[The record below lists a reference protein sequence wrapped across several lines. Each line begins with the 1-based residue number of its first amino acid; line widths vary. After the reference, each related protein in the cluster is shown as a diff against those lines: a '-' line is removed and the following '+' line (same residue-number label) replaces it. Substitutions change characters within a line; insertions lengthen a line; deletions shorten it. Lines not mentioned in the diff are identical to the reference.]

1 MPLAETQEG
10 NTIQDPQC
18 GQWITVTRTA
28 EGTTSVI
35 HKYSDGAR
43 RTCFPN
49 RLPTARA
56 TTPSSN
62 ERFKDKRTNG
72 EWFRSCV
79 LAHPREIH
87 QNREFD
93 GIMRQEQRLAIIGYA
108 RVSTIDQNPQLQ
120 LDALQEAGATRIYTD
135 HGVSGATAYRPHLD
149 ACMDHLREGD
159 VLTVWK
165 LDRLGRNT
173 QHVLAVVDELT
184 SRGIGFRSL
193 TEGLHTE
200 GPMGT
205 AMLTIMAAF
214 AQLERDTMIERT
226 RAGLAAA
233 AANGR
238 KGGRPRKVDDADA
251 AKARQLR
258 EKGITA
264 TDIAKMLGVSRAT
277 VYRYL
282 ADDAA
287 A

>member
-1 MPLAETQEG
+1 MA
-10 NTIQDPQC
+10 
-18 GQWITVTRTA
+18 V
-28 EGTTSVI
+28 
-35 HKYSDGAR
+35 
-43 RTCFPN
+43 
-49 RLPTARA
+49 
-56 TTPSSN
+56 
-62 ERFKDKRTNG
+62 
-72 EWFRSCV
+72 
-79 LAHPREIH
+79 
-87 QNREFD
+87 
-93 GIMRQEQRLAIIGYA
+93 IGYA
-108 RVSTIDQNPQLQ
+108 RVSTTDQNPQLQ

-135 HGVSGATAYRPHLD
+135 YGVSGATACRPHLD
-149 ACMDHLREGD
+149 ACLDHLREGD

-173 QHVLAVVDELT
+173 QHVLAVVDQLT

-226 RAGLAAA
+226 RAGLVAA

-264 TDIAKMLGVSRAT
+264 TRHREDVGGLSRHCVSLPLRGRRSLEPAEPQPLLNADQAAPRLT
-277 VYRYL
+277 DEGQRGDRPHHLRDARQTCGSLTPTPRRRY
-282 ADDAA
+282 APSSPPT
-287 A
+287 

>member
-1 MPLAETQEG
+1 MGDQPRE
-10 NTIQDPQC
+10 
-18 GQWITVTRTA
+18 
-28 EGTTSVI
+28 
-35 HKYSDGAR
+35 R
-43 RTCFPN
+43 RE
-49 RLPTARA
+49 RLPT
-56 TTPSSN
+56 
-62 ERFKDKRTNG
+62 
-72 EWFRSCV
+72 
-79 LAHPREIH
+79 
-87 QNREFD
+87 
-93 GIMRQEQRLAIIGYA
+93 
-108 RVSTIDQNPQLQ
+108 
-120 LDALQEAGATRIYTD
+120 
-135 HGVSGATAYRPHLD
+135 HLD
-149 ACMDHLREGD
+149 ACLDHLREDD

-184 SRGIGFRSL
+184 SREIGFRSL
-193 TEGLHTE
+193 TEGLHTD

-233 AANGR
+233 AGNGR

-264 TDIAKMLGVSRAT
+264 ADIGKMLGVSRAT

-282 ADDAA
+282 LARGDDAA
-287 A
+287 RHGYSS